1 MLAQAKVDAAAE
13 VEAGRQEGREMVA
26 EAQKVRE
33 RMLNDLARRRKAF
46 RQQIER
52 LQAGRDRLL
61 AAYDVVRETLD
72 VATDELQ
79 VALPEARLAAE
90 TASLRA
96 GDEDV
101 ATLEELEREAAVAA
115 RRRPPTDADGRRR
128 RGRRPSRRRR
138 PTEPPRRGGRGA
150 DEPDAAG
157 PTAGR
162 AGRRRPTPVDDELV
176 EEPGEA
182 EAQDPRPRG
191 RRTPISRVVGRRR

>member
-1 MLAQAKVDAAAE
+1 AEVLSQAKLDAAAE

-90 TASLRA
+90 SASLRA

-101 ATLEELEREAAVAA
+101 ATLEELEREAATLPETAGDDAA
-115 RRRPPTDADGRRR
+115 A
-128 RGRRPSRRRR
+128 
-138 PTEPPRRGGRGA
+138 
-150 DEPDAAG
+150 EPDATTETEASTG
-157 PTAGR
+157 TDTAG
-162 AGRRRPTPVDDELV
+162 
-176 EEPGEA
+176 EA
-182 EAQDPRPRG
+182 AADAAPDADAESPA
-191 RRTPISRVVGRRR
+191 